1 MDTDAFSAYAFVF
14 YGLEDAMTRADL
26 SLILKSYPVL
36 QELPPNLLQDLQREV
51 VAVKAPAGRELFS
64 EGSPCTHF
72 PLLVEGVIRALKVG
86 PDGHEMLLYRLHP
99 GESCV
104 ITVTALL
111 GGSSY
116 PAMATAETDLVF
128 FGVPRKVFLDLILQ
142 VEPFR
147 KFVFQFLSSRMTH
160 LMALID
166 DVAFRRL
173 DQRLAARLLLLGDSI
188 TVTHQKLADELGT
201 TRECVSRTLES
212 LQDLGFLR
220 LGRKKI
226 EILDRSALTRLHR
239 AEVG

>member
-1 MDTDAFSAYAFVF
+1 
-14 YGLEDAMTRADL
+14 MTKADL
-26 SLILKSYPVL
+26 AIILKSYPVL
-36 QELPPNLLQDLQREV
+36 EEVPSSLLQELQRE
-51 VAVKAPAGRELFS
+51 AVPVRAPAGRQLFS

-72 PLLVEGVIRALKVG
+72 PLLVDGVIRALKCG

-99 GESCV
+99 GETCV

-116 PAMATAETDLVF
+116 PAMAAAETDLAF
-128 FGVPRKVFLDLILQ
+128 FGVPRKLFLDLILQ
-142 VEPFR
+142 AEPFR

-173 DQRLAARLLLLGDSI
+173 DQRLAARLLLLGDEI
-188 TVTHQKLADELGT
+188 TLTHQKLADELGT

-212 LQDLGFLR
+212 MQDLGFLR

-226 EILDRSALTRLHR
+226 EILDRGALTRLHR
-239 AEVG
+239 ADVG